1 MSGAST
7 RRVITGH
14 DASGRS
20 VVLSDGPAPRSFEL
34 PGTAVFH
41 EIWSTAE
48 TPAPLRPVED
58 ADPTTRALR
67 TPPDPGGTVIRLVD
81 LQPGAASPMH
91 RTESVDYGIVLAGE
105 VHLVLDDGSET
116 RLSPGDVVV
125 QRGTDHAWENR
136 TESVSRMAFILVD
149 GRFTDELRE
158 LLPPDATEHLFSREL
173 RTEN

>member
-1 MSGAST
+1 
-7 RRVITGH
+7 VTGH

-20 VVLSDGPAPRSFEL
+20 VVLSDGAAPKSFEL

-48 TPAPLRPVED
+48 TPAPLRAVED
-58 ADPTTRALR
+58 VDPTSRPLR
-67 TPPDPGGTVIRLVD
+67 TPPDPDGTVIRLVD

-105 VHLVLDDGSET
+105 VHLVLDDGSDT
-116 RLSPGDVVV
+116 PLSPGDVVV

-136 TESVSRMAFILVD
+136 TDSVSRMAFILVD

-158 LLPPDATEHLFSREL
+158 LLPPGAAENLFSHEL
-173 RTEN
+173 RTED